1 MLLSS
6 SIPVNSANIGD
17 AVTKLGTSFIASH
30 ISMGEKSLA
39 VLCTDSPFGEGG
51 EYSGKGSVSGCSMAH
66 QVLQQGGQKMEQ
78 NKYLDLS

>member
-1 MLLSS
+1 
-6 SIPVNSANIGD
+6 
-17 AVTKLGTSFIASH
+17 
-30 ISMGEKSLA
+30 MGEKSLA